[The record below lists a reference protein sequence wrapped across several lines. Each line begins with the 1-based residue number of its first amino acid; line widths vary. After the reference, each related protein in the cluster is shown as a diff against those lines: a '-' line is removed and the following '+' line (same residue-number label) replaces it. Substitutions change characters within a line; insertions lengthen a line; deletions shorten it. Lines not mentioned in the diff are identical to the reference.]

1 MQPFSEELMVQ
12 VEVEVGELG
21 SGPGIVAAAMPID
34 ELLILTGMREGLGA
48 EKEHVLQKVGHP
60 LTCEWII
67 EVADLHGEG
76 CRRFFSLMI
85 LDQQDAQLIGQG
97 QITVGAMIMWTGLQM
112 RHVMTHGGLN
122 LLIF

>member
-1 MQPFSEELMVQ
+1 
-12 VEVEVGELG
+12 
-21 SGPGIVAAAMPID
+21 
-34 ELLILTGMREGLGA
+34 
-48 EKEHVLQKVGHP
+48 
-60 LTCEWII
+60 
-67 EVADLHGEG
+67 
-76 CRRFFSLMI
+76 MI